1 MSLKGECCLDI
12 DAGNTNLKWRLSL
25 GGQVLA
31 SGRSDTTFS
40 VIDEEIER
48 LGCGLSRCRL
58 ASVAGDALVARVQA
72 WVHGRYSVR
81 VEEAKV
87 GAEACGLVN
96 SYKNPE
102 NMGVDRW
109 LAAVAAFDQC
119 KSACLVVDCGSAV
132 TVELIS
138 GDGHHRGGYIVPGLG
153 LMRRSLFQDT
163 DAVKVVATPLATTLS
178 AGKNTA
184 DAVNHGLVLM
194 VVGLIEK
201 ALAELVAEASSPSP
215 ILWVTGGDG
224 KMLMPHLPASS
235 RFDEQLVL
243 DGLARLIP

>member
-1 MSLKGECCLDI
+1 
-12 DAGNTNLKWRLSL
+12 
-25 GGQVLA
+25 VLA
-31 SGRSDTTFS
+31 SGRSDDTFS
-40 VIDEEIER
+40 VIDEAIER
-48 LGCGLSRCRL
+48 LGYGLGRCRL
-58 ASVAGDALVARVQA
+58 ASVAGDALVASILA
-72 WVHGRYSVR
+72 WVRGRYDVG

-87 GAEACGLVN
+87 EAEACGLVN
-96 SYKNPE
+96 SYERPE

-109 LAAVAAFDQC
+109 LAAVAAFGQC
-119 KSACLVVDCGSAV
+119 KSACVVVDCGSAV

-163 DAVKVVATPLATTLS
+163 DAVKVVAAPLAATLS

-201 ALAELVAEASSPSP
+201 ALAELVAETSGPPPA
-215 ILWVTGGDG
+215 LWVTGGDG
-224 KMLMPHLPASS
+224 KVLMPHLPVSS